1 MLEKKYYTG
10 KVTLNYGE
18 GLPNGLPLLLIHGSG
33 SVWQDWTPV
42 IDSFSDL
49 NHVFAVDL
57 RGFGGSDRVSGSY
70 EFYRFTND
78 IADFINGVIPTPPI
92 VVGHSFGALL
102 TADLACR
109 YPNIIKAIVLEDPPV
124 SLLENLDQWEGWSYF
139 EMALEMVKK
148 KFSRQEA
155 KTRFI
160 EEAGYSTSE
169 AERAARNLEQIDPE
183 IFEQIIHHNMLH
195 SGENMLAIL
204 SRIQCPCLFISSD
217 HALGSLVKPEDLPIV
232 EKSLKKGSM
241 AQIADVGHGIHIESA
256 DAFNQAVE
264 EFLSRID

>member
-18 GLPNGLPLLLIHGSG
+18 GLPNGVPLLLVHGSG

-42 IDSFSDL
+42 IDYFSNL

-57 RGFGGSDRVSGSY
+57 RGFGGSDRISGSY
-70 EFYRFTND
+70 KFPTFTND

-92 VVGHSFGALL
+92 IVGHSFGALI
-102 TADLACR
+102 TADLARR

-139 EMALEMVKK
+139 DMALEMVKK
-148 KFSRQEA
+148 KTSRQEA
-155 KTRFI
+155 ETRFI
-160 EEAGYSTSE
+160 EEAGYSPAE
-169 AERAARNLEQIDPE
+169 AKRATRNLEQIDPE
-183 IFEQIIHHNMLH
+183 IFEQILYHNMLC
-195 SGENMLAIL
+195 SGENMSAIL
-204 SRIQCPCLFISSD
+204 SRIQCPCLFISSN

-232 EKSLKKGSM
+232 KKSLKNGNM
-241 AQIADVGHGIHIESA
+241 AHITDAGHGIHIESPA
-256 DAFNQAVE
+256 AYNQALRK
-264 EFLSRID
+264 FLSGMQ